1 VLQELQENYFLQ
13 LYILFFPL
21 GKMEKYEK
29 LGKIGEGSYG
39 LVMKCRL
46 RETGKI
52 VAIKKFLETED
63 DPQIRKIALREVRML
78 KQLKHGNLVNLLEV
92 FRRKRKLHLV
102 FEFIDRSALDE
113 LDAAPNGLEEE
124 KLHKIT
130 YQVLKAVEF
139 CHFNNIIHR
148 DVKPEN
154 ILVSKQYV
162 VKLCDFGFARNLG
175 GPGADYTDYVATR
188 WYRAPELLVGDTQY
202 GTSVDVWAIGCV
214 FAEMLTGRPLWP
226 GKSDIDQLYNIV
238 KTQGALTQRHVHIFS
253 SNSYFRDVKIPEVQ
267 PENMIS
273 LDTRFRAYNAG
284 AIPFMKSCLNMEP
297 SDRLTCTQL
306 IQHGYFDGFRDW
318 FEPELDELIRSGK
331 DALKKPAIKKA
342 RSRMDPEPQ
351 PAPAPQKPADSL
363 KRGGQLPTLQGPKTH
378 APLIPNGLSSILAS
392 SLECTSYVSLQQA
405 SYVNVK
411 DADASKEPKAPAA
424 TSKKEGDKVKKQ
436 PQVSEVPTKKG
447 LLPQI

>member
-1 VLQELQENYFLQ
+1 
-13 LYILFFPL
+13 
-21 GKMEKYEK
+21 MEKYEK

-214 FAEMLTGRPLWP
+214 FAELLTGRPLWP

-238 KTQGALTQRHVHIFS
+238 KTQGPLTQRHVHIFS
-253 SNSYFRDVKIPEVQ
+253 SNSYFRDVKIPEVL
-267 PENMIS
+267 PENMVS
-273 LDTRFRAYNAG
+273 VDARFRSYSAG

-306 IQHGYFDGFRDW
+306 IQHKYFDGFRDW
-318 FEPELDELIRSGK
+318 FEPELDDLIRSGK

-342 RSRMDPEPQ
+342 RSRVDSDSAPGNPGNPGAAAPKAHPQ
-351 PAPAPQKPADSL
+351 AVDTL
-363 KRGGQLPTLQGPKTH
+363 KRGGQLPTLQGPKVH

-392 SLECTSYVSLQQA
+392 SLECTSYVSMQQA

-411 DADASKEPKAPAA
+411 DSDTVKSPKAPAGKKSPPA
-424 TSKKEGDKVKKQ
+424 GKKEGDKAKKQ
-436 PQVSEVPTKKG
+436 PQISEAPPPPKKG